1 MSLECLKITARHNK
15 DEEKEKINS
24 FYRRLLIF
32 NTVFAVFAVLLS
44 AKIKNSLEWLLVMD
58 VTKRSNIAKIYKC
71 ISKIDDT

>member
-1 MSLECLKITARHNK
+1 MSLECLKITARYNK

-32 NTVFAVFAVLLS
+32 NTVFAVLLS

>member
-32 NTVFAVFAVLLS
+32 NTVFAVLLS
-44 AKIKNSLEWLLVMD
+44 DKIKNSLEWLLVMD

>member
-32 NTVFAVFAVLLS
+32 NTVFAVLLS
-44 AKIKNSLEWLLVMD
+44 TKIKNSLEWLLVMD